1 MAFVASYETFE
12 GPLDLMLH
20 LIKEN
25 KLDIFDLDMSVLC
38 DEYLAYLD
46 KMDELHLEVESEY
59 LVELSTLIEYKSKK
73 LLPKREAELSDDYQ
87 EDPKDA
93 LVRRLLEYQRFKEV
107 TQELAVP
114 YMERSRQLSKAMSDT
129 KELEKDDEDEIF
141 YDGNVSDL
149 YKAMN
154 RVLRRLKLAMPIE
167 TRYTQKEVSIDD
179 RLLVIRARLKDLD
192 DIFSLEVLADDCKT
206 IEEAVVTFLAVL
218 DLIKDG
224 VLDLAIKD
232 EDKIYLK
239 RRER

>member
-73 LLPKREAELSDDYQ
+73 LLPKREAELIDDYQ

-107 TQELAVP
+107 TQELVVP

-129 KELEKDDEDEIF
+129 KELERDDEDEIF

-154 RVLRRLKLAMPIE
+154 RVLRRLKLAMLIE

>member
-73 LLPKREAELSDDYQ
+73 LLPKREAELIDDYQ

-107 TQELAVP
+107 TQELVVP

-129 KELEKDDEDEIF
+129 KELERDDEDEIF

>member
-73 LLPKREAELSDDYQ
+73 LLPKRETELIDDYQ

-107 TQELAVP
+107 TQELVVP

-129 KELEKDDEDEIF
+129 KELERDDEDEIF

>member
-107 TQELAVP
+107 TQELVVP

-129 KELEKDDEDEIF
+129 KELERDDEDEIF